1 MSELILPILFLFV
14 AFIYSS
20 VGLGGGSSYTALM
33 AIMGVSYTIIPTTS
47 LTLNLVVT
55 FIGMV
60 NFWRNGYG
68 RLDLIGPFL
77 VTSIPM
83 AYLAGSLDL
92 PEFIFQIILIIT
104 LILVAVRIYIIN
116 GLTLSFQL
124 SPIQKWMA
132 IILIGSI
139 LGFFAGAVGIG
150 GGIYLV
156 PLIIMFRLGSTKE
169 AAAAGAMFIWAN
181 SLAGVVARYQ
191 SGMLNTEFI
200 FPLIGAVI
208 VGGSVGSY
216 FGSTKFKAKTVQKIM
231 GVVIIVAIIFLIRK
245 MI

>member
-1 MSELILPILFLFV
+1 MEYLLPILFLFV

-33 AIMGVSYTIIPTTS
+33 AILGVSYTIIPTTS

-60 NFWRNGYG
+60 NFWRNGHG

-77 VTSIPM
+77 ITSIPM

-92 PEFIFQIILIIT
+92 PEFIFQIILIST
-104 LILVAVRIYIIN
+104 LILVAIRIYVIN
-116 GLTLSFQL
+116 GLTFSFQL

-150 GGIYLV
+150 GGIYTM
-156 PLIIMFRLGSTKE
+156 PLTIMLG
-169 AAAAGAMFIWAN
+169 
-181 SLAGVVARYQ
+181 
-191 SGMLNTEFI
+191 
-200 FPLIGAVI
+200 
-208 VGGSVGSY
+208 
-216 FGSTKFKAKTVQKIM
+216 
-231 GVVIIVAIIFLIRK
+231 
-245 MI
+245 